1 MSLREEKKSGQR
13 AAILDAAEALF
24 RSEGYDETRIEDIT
38 SRVRISRQTFF
49 NYFPSKDEVLR
60 ELGLRWLGRAIGKP
74 RRRAPSGDGVLADF
88 RRALRAQA
96 RAIASDR
103 DFMRLVYTRS
113 GVILPQGGRVNR
125 ESDEERLALTH
136 SGFEALAAIMRRA
149 QQAGEIREDVDPI
162 QVAEIY
168 FGVHTV
174 TIRLWLTD
182 YWKTPGRLDTRL
194 VRAFD
199 ILVDG
204 LRPR

>member
-1 MSLREEKKSGQR
+1 MGLREEKKSGQR

-24 RSEGYDETRIEDIT
+24 RSGGYDETRIEDIT

-60 ELGLRWLGRAIGKP
+60 ELGLRWLARAIGKP

-96 RAIASDR
+96 RAIANDR

-113 GVILPQGGRVNR
+113 GVILPQGGRAN
-125 ESDEERLALTH
+125 DEERLALTH

-199 ILVDG
+199 ILVNG

>member
-24 RSEGYDETRIEDIT
+24 RSGGYDETRIEDIT

-74 RRRAPSGDGVLADF
+74 RRRAPSADGVLADF

-113 GVILPQGGRVNR
+113 GVILPQGRRVN
-125 ESDEERLALTH
+125 DEERLALTH

-194 VRAFD
+194 VRAFE